1 MSRRDPYDVLGVS
14 RTATPE
20 EIRKSY
26 ILRSKLLHPDRFDQI
41 SQRAEWELANDMLKE
56 LNAAYATLK
65 DAAARRDHDRATA
78 PSSAGPAA
86 SPSPSPGPAPG
97 AQRSYQAPPQP
108 APAVPASG
116 AGSYHFSDLPPA
128 VQQRL
133 RDRVSG
139 QNKVQYRVQQGGV
152 GWNYLLA
159 AAFFVWF
166 WYLYTMGTATLRWR
180 EGEQQWLMGISLVVG
195 VLQGLNLLR
204 IVRWHRSALK
214 SWLLITPL
222 YIMKTRFDRIWYW
235 PLWELEDLRAT
246 HHHRNGAYQHTSVR
260 MVFGTKSTQEFT
272 VSPELTYT
280 IMAGV
285 INTFRDKL
293 RVAVNQRDHAYFAQE
308 DDFRELVSHPP
319 LKRSTAKP
327 VMAAGI
333 VGASF
338 AAYALAFS
346 VAQAGNKDRPYYREH
361 DVLGLASSGSSSR
374 SSSSYPSYSSPA
386 KAPEPSRPS
395 SYYGDR
401 RYADEPRRSD
411 YDTYTDS
418 SKPYE
423 FSPPPK
429 PEKLPSYA
437 RDPMAD
443 FLAANQPRAA
453 NPAPAP
459 TPPPK
464 PKVEKPPFTQPEKPL
479 PKDGEVR
486 MTNRKQKRIAP
497 FEINSSYASHHLVKL
512 ADAATG
518 KPVMTVFVRGGST
531 VKVDVPLGNFT
542 VKYASGDKWYG
553 DTHLFGPDTSYAK
566 ADENFNFRQTG
577 NQVSGY
583 SITLYKVDNGNLQTE
598 EIEAEE
604 F

>member
-20 EIRKSY
+20 EIRKAY
-26 ILRSKLLHPDRFDQI
+26 ILRSKLLHPDRFDQV

-56 LNAAYATLK
+56 LNAAYAALK
-65 DAAARRDHDRATA
+65 EAGAQGRAPQPAPAAAASSSS
-78 PSSAGPAA
+78 SSAG
-86 SPSPSPGPAPG
+86 
-97 AQRSYQAPPQP
+97 QRAYQAPPQP
-108 APAVPASG
+108 APGPAAPASG
-116 AGSYHFSDLPPA
+116 SGSCHFSDLPPA

-139 QNKVQYRVQQGGV
+139 QNKVQYRVAQGGV
-152 GWNYLLA
+152 GWNYFLA
-159 AAFFVWF
+159 IVFSGWF
-166 WYLYTMGTATLRWR
+166 WYLYTMGTASLRWR

-222 YIMKTRFDRIWYW
+222 YIMRTRFDRVWYW
-235 PLWELEDLRAT
+235 PLWELEDVRAT
-246 HHHRNGAYQHTSVR
+246 HHHRNGSYQHTSVR
-260 MVFGTKSTQEFT
+260 MIFGTKSAEEFT
-272 VSPELTYT
+272 VSPELTYS

-285 INTFRDKL
+285 INSFRDKI

-308 DDFRELVSHPP
+308 DDFRELASHPP
-319 LKRSTAKP
+319 LKRSTARP

-361 DVLGLASSGSSSR
+361 DVLGLASAGSSS

-386 KAPEPSRPS
+386 KDPAPSRPS
-395 SYYGDR
+395 SYDGGRRYSDER
-401 RYADEPRRSD
+401 LLSDYDRYADAGQPYRF
-411 YDTYTDS
+411 S
-418 SKPYE
+418 S
-423 FSPPPK
+423 PPK

-443 FLAANQPRAA
+443 FLAANPVDPEPPK
-453 NPAPAP
+453 PAPAP
-459 TPPPK
+459 AAKPK
-464 PKVEKPPFTQPEKPL
+464 PEKPPFTQPEKPL

-497 FEINSSYASHHLVKL
+497 FEIKSAYDSHHLVKL

-553 DTHLFGPDTSYAK
+553 DTHLFGPDTAYSK
-566 ADENFNFRQTG
+566 ADESFNFRQTG

-583 SITLYKVDNGNLQTE
+583 TITLYKVEHGNLQTE
-598 EIEAEE
+598 EIDAEE